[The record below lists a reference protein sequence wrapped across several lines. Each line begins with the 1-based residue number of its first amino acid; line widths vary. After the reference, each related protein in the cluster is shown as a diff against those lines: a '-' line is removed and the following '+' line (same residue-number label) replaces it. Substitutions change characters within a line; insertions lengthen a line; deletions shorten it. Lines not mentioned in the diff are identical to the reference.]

1 MTTQHAAPP
10 MAAPTPP
17 PRRGL
22 GRWLTVTIVMLI
34 LAAAGVTVAAIA
46 FGVRTAASLRQE
58 TTTETVPGVHAVVV
72 EADEGSVR
80 LRHSGGTGVEVR
92 TTRVWSPDSRPSL
105 ERHLD
110 GGVLTLGSSC
120 PLVDLGC
127 EVDRE
132 IAVPAGTSV
141 RVRTVDGPIDAEGLV
156 SPRFEASTV
165 DGQVTVSFGQ
175 PPEHVEVR
183 SVDGSVRLTLPSAR
197 YRVEASAV
205 DGEARVGVR
214 SDPSAVREVSVS
226 TVDGGID
233 VLPG

>member
-1 MTTQHAAPP
+1 MSPQHATPLT
-10 MAAPTPP
+10 AAPARP
-17 PRRGL
+17 PRRGM
-22 GRWLTVTIVMLI
+22 GRWLAVIIVVLV
-34 LAAAGVTVAAIA
+34 LAAAGITVAAIA
-46 FGVRTAASLRQE
+46 FGVRTAASLRQD

-72 EADEGSVR
+72 EADEGSVQ

-110 GGVLTLGSSC
+110 AGVLTLGSSC
-120 PLVDLGC
+120 PLVDFGC

-141 RVRTVDGPIDAEGLV
+141 RVRTVDGPIDAVGLV

-165 DGQVTVSFGQ
+165 DGRVTVSFGQ
-175 PPEHVEVR
+175 PPEHVQVR
-183 SVDGSVRLTLPSAR
+183 SVDGAVRLTLPPAR
-197 YRVEASAV
+197 YRIEASAV
-205 DGEARVGVR
+205 DGEVRVGVR